1 MTLSPVEDEAES
13 MSDERDVIRPPI
25 ETGGNSRSPVLGLI
39 IKSRLLCEPIAVT
52 EPGIS
57 DGAAS
62 VVEAMLAIHLDSPL
76 ADAEAAGVAEIS
88 SANVEPFEIGCE
100 E

>member
-1 MTLSPVEDEAES
+1 MES
-13 MSDERDVIRPPI
+13 MSDERDVIGPPI
-25 ETGGNSRSPVLGLI
+25 ETGGKTRRPVLGLTV
-39 IKSRLLCEPIAVT
+39 KSRLLCEPIIVT
-52 EPGIS
+52 EPGIR

-62 VVEAMLAIHLDSPL
+62 VVEAVLAIHWDSPL